1 MLELQV
7 VLPKTRTICGIRTP
21 AAREDHVDLPFTV
34 YSGRLGKR
42 LVRVNQNGPL
52 ELHFDL
58 PCTDVCIAHFALVRV
73 TQRFATSR
81 MHKRLMTSHPA
92 YRITVNRT
100 SAPLPTDALW
110 HHYCDV
116 FEEGSDIGGYTKWV
130 QAFGTLSETERDAI
144 RVDIGTL
151 ASTPLISVV
160 MPVYNPRIDWLREA
174 IESVRAQLYDNWEL
188 CIADDASTDS
198 QVGDL
203 LDEYRSKDSRIKSVR
218 LPINGHISAA
228 SNGALELATGEW
240 VAFLD
245 QDDLLAEHALFEV
258 VSAIGHTPAA
268 RIIYSDED
276 KIDEAGL
283 RSDPYFKS
291 EWNPDLFYSHNF
303 FCHLSAYKR
312 SLISEI
318 GGFRIGFEGAQDY
331 DLALRCIE
339 RTAAT
344 EIHHIP
350 RVLYHWRAHSS
361 STASQVEIKSYAL
374 DAGRRALQEHFARR
388 GIAAEIENDGVAYRL
403 RYRLPDVL
411 PLVSLVIPTRNS
423 LHLLQRCIESILK
436 KTTYSPYEILIVDN
450 GSDDPSTLRYLRKL
464 ADEKQIQVIRDDE
477 PFNYSRLNNLAARH
491 ARGAIFGL
499 VNNDIEVITPDW
511 LSEMVSHAARPEI
524 GCVGARLWYPDDTLQ
539 HAGVVLGIHDI
550 AGHVHRFFPQGHPGA
565 RGRASVIQAFSAV
578 TGACLVV
585 RKDVFEE
592 VGGLNERELAI
603 TCNDVDFCLRVQAAG
618 YRNIWTPYAELYH
631 HESATR
637 GHDDTP
643 EKCIRTAREVAY
655 MKQMW
660 GDLLHNDPA
669 YNPNLT
675 LEAEDFGYAWPPR
688 CQASGASSKTVG
700 TGAHVTLT

>member
-7 VLPKTRTICGIRTP
+7 VVPKIRTICSIRTP
-21 AAREDHVDLPFTV
+21 AAPEEHADLPFTV
-34 YSGRLGKR
+34 YSGRVGKR
-42 LVRVNQNGPL
+42 LVRVSRRGSL

-58 PCTDVCIAHFALVRV
+58 SCTDVSIAHFALVRV

-81 MHKRLMTSHPA
+81 MHKRLSTSHPA
-92 YRITVNRT
+92 YRIALNRG
-100 SAPLPTDALW
+100 SALLPTDALW
-110 HHYCDV
+110 DQYCKV
-116 FEEGSDIGGYTKWV
+116 FEEGSDIGSYTKWV
-130 QAFGTLSETERDAI
+130 QAFDTLSDTERDAI
-144 RVDIGTL
+144 RTRIGTL

-160 MPVYNPRIDWLREA
+160 MPVYNPGIEWLRAA
-174 IESVRAQLYDNWEL
+174 IESMRAQLYDNWEL
-188 CIADDASTDS
+188 CVADDASTDS
-198 QVGDL
+198 QVRDIL
-203 LDEYRSKDSRIKSVR
+203 EEYCSKDSRIKAVHR
-218 LPINGHISAA
+218 AVNGHISAA
-228 SNGALELATGEW
+228 SNSALELATGEW

-258 VSAIGHTPAA
+258 VRAIDHRPDA

-283 RSDPYFKS
+283 RSDPYFKC

-303 FCHLSAYKR
+303 FCHLSAYRR
-312 SLISEI
+312 SEIREI

-339 RTAAT
+339 RAAAT

-374 DAGRRALQEHFARR
+374 DAGLRALQEHFARR
-388 GIAAEIENDGVAYRL
+388 GIAAEIENDGVAYRI
-403 RYRLPDVL
+403 RYRLPEVL

-423 LHLLQRCIESILK
+423 LHLLQRCIDSIRK
-436 KTTYSPYEILIVDN
+436 KTTYSPYEILIIDN
-450 GSDDPSTLRYLRKL
+450 GSDDPATLRYLRNL
-464 ADEKQIQVIRDDE
+464 ADGKHIRVIRDDE

-491 ARGAIFGL
+491 ARGAILGL

-511 LSEMVSHAARPEI
+511 LSEMVSHAVRPEI

-539 HAGVVLGIHDI
+539 HAGVVLGIHGI

-585 RKDVFEE
+585 RKDVFEK
-592 VGGLNERELAI
+592 VGGLNETELAV

-643 EKCIRTAREVAY
+643 EKRTRTAREVAY
-655 MKQMW
+655 MKQIW

-675 LEAEDFGYAWPPR
+675 FEAEDFGYAWPPR
-688 CQASGASSKTVG
+688 SHATGESSSTVA
-700 TGAHVTLT
+700 TGAHVTLL